1 MINKERM
8 IEIENKLRNENI
20 IQCSDNLTVHYQIQK
35 PDFFHIDELQTNHKK
50 QVSLHIRATVK
61 KDGKKVKDESGV
73 ILSAKLHLAT
83 KKPVS
88 KKEAFEMFGT
98 ELYQPEI
105 MELKDNHF
113 NALQDYCQVAAY
125 KNNIRKQREVQKG
138 RDKVELQHGIT
149 THSLAA
155 PIHHV
160 CEQIGE
166 IESFDKVTAFEAE
179 SLLQAVFRLEEILKA
194 KGMDSSSLN
203 KNSPSFSMSNDA
215 IASQIHEKY
224 QVAGKSKKNQ
234 LEAGVFADLTDEEV
248 LHLEDMV
255 QQRKT
260 TDNGMIPAK
269 DRSYSRQA
277 LDERKA
283 RILKETA
290 K

>member
-1 MINKERM
+1 MINKERI
-8 IEIENKLRNENI
+8 IELEHKLKNDI
-20 IQCSDNLTVHYQIQK
+20 KIQSGGNLTVHYQIQK
-35 PDFFHIDELQTNHKK
+35 PGFCHIDELQTNPRK
-50 QVSLHIRATVK
+50 QVSFHIRATVI
-61 KDGKKVKDESGV
+61 KDGKAVKDESGV

-166 IESFDKVTAFEAE
+166 IESVDRVTAFEAE
-179 SLLQAVFRLEEILKA
+179 SLLQAIFRLEEILRA
-194 KGMDSSSLN
+194 KGMDEKALH
-203 KNSPSFSMSNDA
+203 KPLASFSMLNDT
-215 IASQIHEKY
+215 IASQVHIKY
-224 QVAGKSKKNQ
+224 QVANKSRKNQ
-234 LEAGVFADLTDEEV
+234 IEADIFGSLTDEDILNIQEMT
-248 LHLEDMV
+248 HKDHSYPRQELEI
-255 QQRKT
+255 RK
-260 TDNGMIPAK
+260 K
-269 DRSYSRQA
+269 
-277 LDERKA
+277 
-283 RILKETA
+283 RILASSPQAES
-290 K
+290 

>member
-20 IQCSDNLTVHYQIQK
+20 MQCSDNLTVHYQIQK
-35 PDFFHIDELQTNHKK
+35 PDFYHIDELQTNDKK

-105 MELKDNHF
+105 MDLKDNHF

-166 IESFDKVTAFEAE
+166 IESVDRVTAFEAE
-179 SLLQAVFRLEEILKA
+179 SLLQAVFRLEEILRA
-194 KGMDSSSLN
+194 KGMDEKALHKPLSD
-203 KNSPSFSMSNDA
+203 FSMLNDT
-215 IASQIHEKY
+215 IASQVHIKY
-224 QVAGKSKKNQ
+224 QVANKSRKNQ
-234 LEAGVFADLTDEEV
+234 IEADIFGSLTDEDILNIQEMT
-248 LHLEDMV
+248 HKDHSYPRQELEI
-255 QQRKT
+255 RK
-260 TDNGMIPAK
+260 K
-269 DRSYSRQA
+269 
-277 LDERKA
+277 
-283 RILKETA
+283 RILASSPQAES
-290 K
+290 

>member
-1 MINKERM
+1 MNNNERI
-8 IEIENKLRNENI
+8 IELEYKLKNDIKMQGSN
-20 IQCSDNLTVHYQIQK
+20 NLTVHYQIQK
-35 PDFFHIDELQTNHKK
+35 PDFQHIDELQTNVKK

-105 MELKDNHF
+105 MQLKDTHF
-113 NALQDYCQVAAY
+113 SALQDYCQVAAY

-166 IESFDKVTAFEAE
+166 IESVDRVTAFEAE
-179 SLLQAVFRLEEILKA
+179 SLLQAVFRLEEILRA
-194 KGMDSSSLN
+194 KGMDEKALHKPLSD
-203 KNSPSFSMSNDA
+203 FSMLNDT
-215 IASQIHEKY
+215 IAAQVHIKY
-224 QVAGKSKKNQ
+224 QVANKSRKNQ
-234 LEAGVFADLTDEEV
+234 IEADIFGSLTDEDV
-248 LHLEDMV
+248 LSIQEMTHKDHSYPRKELEK
-255 QQRKT
+255 RKKKILAT
-260 TDNGMIPAK
+260 SP
-269 DRSYSRQA
+269 QA
-277 LDERKA
+277 VS
-283 RILKETA
+283 
-290 K
+290 

>member
-1 MINKERM
+1 MNNKERI
-8 IEIENKLRNENI
+8 IELESKLKNDI
-20 IQCSDNLTVHYQIQK
+20 KMQGSDNLTVHYQIQK
-35 PDFFHIDELQTNHKK
+35 PDFQHIDELQTNDKK

-88 KKEAFEMFGT
+88 KKESFEMFGT

-125 KNNIRKQREVQKG
+125 KNNLRKQREVQKG

-155 PIHHV
+155 SIHHV

-166 IESFDKVTAFEAE
+166 IESVDRVTAFEAE
-179 SLLQAVFRLEEILKA
+179 SLLQAVFRLEEILRA
-194 KGMDSSSLN
+194 KGMDEKALHKPLSD
-203 KNSPSFSMSNDA
+203 FSMLNDT
-215 IASQIHEKY
+215 IAFQVHEKY
-224 QVAGKSKKNQ
+224 QVANKSKKNQ
-234 LEAGVFADLTDEEV
+234 IEADIFGDLTDEEV
-248 LHLEDMV
+248 LNIEDMTHKDHSYPR
-255 QQRKT
+255 QELEKRKKKILAT
-260 TDNGMIPAK
+260 SP
-269 DRSYSRQA
+269 QA
-277 LDERKA
+277 VS
-283 RILKETA
+283 
-290 K
+290 

>member
-1 MINKERM
+1 MVRSMNNKERI
-8 IEIENKLRNENI
+8 IELEYKLKNDI
-20 IQCSDNLTVHYQIQK
+20 KMQGSDNLTVHYQIQK
-35 PDFFHIDELQTNHKK
+35 PDFQHIDELQTNDKK

-73 ILSAKLHLAT
+73 ILSAKLHLTT

-160 CEQIGE
+160 CEQIGG
-166 IESFDKVTAFEAE
+166 IESVDRVTAFEAE
-179 SLLQAVFRLEEILKA
+179 SLLQAIFRLEEILRA
-194 KGMDSSSLN
+194 KGMDEKALHKPLSD
-203 KNSPSFSMSNDA
+203 FSMLNDT
-215 IASQIHEKY
+215 IASQVHEKY
-224 QVAGKSKKNQ
+224 QVANKSKKNQ
-234 LEAGVFADLTDEEV
+234 IEADIFGDLTDEEV
-248 LHLEDMV
+248 LNIEDMTHKDHSYPR
-255 QQRKT
+255 QELEKRKKKILAT
-260 TDNGMIPAK
+260 SP
-269 DRSYSRQA
+269 QA
-277 LDERKA
+277 VS
-283 RILKETA
+283 
-290 K
+290 

>member
-1 MINKERM
+1 MNNKERI
-8 IEIENKLRNENI
+8 IELESKLKNDI
-20 IQCSDNLTVHYQIQK
+20 KMQGSDNLTVHYQIQK
-35 PDFFHIDELQTNHKK
+35 PDFQHIDELQTNDKK

-105 MELKDNHF
+105 MQLKDNHF
-113 NALQDYCQVAAY
+113 NTLQDYCQVAAY
-125 KNNIRKQREVQKG
+125 KNNIRKEREVQKG

-166 IESFDKVTAFEAE
+166 IESVDRVTAFEAE
-179 SLLQAVFRLEEILKA
+179 SLLQAIFRLEEILRA
-194 KGMDSSSLN
+194 KGMDEKALQKPLSD
-203 KNSPSFSMSNDA
+203 FSMLNDT
-215 IASQIHEKY
+215 IASQVHEKY
-224 QVAGKSKKNQ
+224 QVANKSKKNQ
-234 LEAGVFADLTDEEV
+234 IEADIFGDLTDEEV
-248 LHLEDMV
+248 LNIEDMTHKDHSYPR
-255 QQRKT
+255 QELEKRKKKILAT
-260 TDNGMIPAK
+260 SP
-269 DRSYSRQA
+269 QA
-277 LDERKA
+277 VS
-283 RILKETA
+283 
-290 K
+290 

>member
-1 MINKERM
+1 MINKERI

-20 IQCSDNLTVHYQIQK
+20 MQCSDNLTVHYQIQK
-35 PDFFHIDELQTNHKK
+35 PDFYHIDELQTNHKK

-61 KDGKKVKDESGV
+61 KNGKTVKGESGV
-73 ILSAKLHLAT
+73 ILSAKLHEVT
-83 KKPVS
+83 KKPAS
-88 KKEAFEMFGT
+88 KKEAIEMFGT

-105 MELKDNHF
+105 MQLKDNHF
-113 NALQDYCQVAAY
+113 CALQDYCQVAAY
-125 KNNIRKQREVQKG
+125 KNSVRRQKEVQKC
-138 RDKVELQHGIT
+138 RDKVELKSGIT
-149 THSLAA
+149 THNLAA
-155 PIHHV
+155 PIHLV

-166 IESFDKVTAFEAE
+166 IEYFDKVTAFEAE

-283 RILKETA
+283 RILEETA